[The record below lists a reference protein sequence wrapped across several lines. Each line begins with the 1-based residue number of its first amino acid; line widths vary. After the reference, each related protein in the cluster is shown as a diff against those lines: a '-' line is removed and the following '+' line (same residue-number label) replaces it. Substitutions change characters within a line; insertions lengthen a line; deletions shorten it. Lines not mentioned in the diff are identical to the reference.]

1 MTTKACRKG
10 ILAEGAVHISKWIL
24 RACVEVFTENGFQF
38 EANHSKA
45 LLNHIGE
52 RRVLSTLRHL
62 CTPVQYLNWFEKN
75 KLVWKK

>member
-1 MTTKACRKG
+1 MHYRDHDPHF
-10 ILAEGAVHISKWIL
+10 L
-24 RACVEVFTENGFQF
+24 F

-62 CTPVQYLNWFEKN
+62 CTPVQDLNWFEKKQTGLKEIN
-75 KLVWKK
+75 RFEKI